1 MAERDPI
8 DGEPP
13 YTHECQDCG
22 HRVEADDQP
31 GECQNCGGPMQNISL
46 PREK

>member
-1 MAERDPI
+1 MTECDPV
-8 DGEPP
+8 DEEPP
-13 YTHECQDCG
+13 YTHERQDCG

-31 GECQNCGGPMQNISL
+31 GGCPNCGGQMQNISL